1 MQAQRRVRTLP
12 GIVATAA
19 AAALLA
25 GTLLDIAGA
34 AGAISPPPGTASYV
48 LIAAGIAA
56 ACAVVLLRVL
66 SARRSDRS
74 DRRITIAELAMIGVL
89 LGAWMLRGHR
99 EVPPDMPLV
108 AAQVLAIIGLAFAAR
123 ARRRMEP

>member
-12 GIVATAA
+12 GIVGTAA

-25 GTLLDIAGA
+25 GTLLDIAGV

-74 DRRITIAELAMIGVL
+74 DRRITITELAMIGVL